1 VRLATPLL
9 FDLARGVD
17 VQQIGAVES
26 TLELPPAVLPIVEL
40 PLAQLPTVS
49 FNVLDPQRASFF
61 QHAAL
66 IRTNQVDSTVTIC
79 TFGAGL
85 WYLFLSLWFVS
96 NFDAFTAAGNGA
108 RILLG
113 DSTAA
118 LRPLLQMEPVI
129 AGGPHVQDILL
140 RALFPD
146 DGWVLQLNVFTTGVG
161 QTSHAKASVTAAKL
175 L

>member
-26 TLELPPAVLPIVEL
+26 SIEVPPGILPIAELPI
-40 PLAQLPTVS
+40 AQLPTVS
-49 FNVLDPQRASFF
+49 FNVLDAQRASFF
-61 QHAAL
+61 QQATL
-66 IRTNQVDSTVTIC
+66 IRTNQAESTVTIC
-79 TFGAGL
+79 TFGQGL
-85 WYLFLSLWFVS
+85 WYLFFSLWYVA
-96 NFDAFTAAGNGA
+96 NFDAFTAGGNGA

-118 LRPLLQMEPVI
+118 LRNLLQMEPVI
-129 AGGPHVQDILL
+129 AGGPHVQDVIL
-140 RALFPD
+140 RALLPD
-146 DGWVLQLNVFTTGVG
+146 DGWVAQLNVFTTGVG
-161 QTSHAKASVTAAKL
+161 QTSHAKATVTAAKL